1 MNTGAEL
8 ALEALGQF
16 APLLTETDVV
26 EISVNPDGRVFC
38 DRFGSGWTH
47 EGDMSAH
54 QRLQFARVCA
64 SATGDM
70 INETTPI
77 YSGRVPGTAH
87 RVEVLH
93 APIVN
98 DTSFSIRRH
107 RDLTLGFDDFDIAS
121 DIKSRLLLALH
132 GRRNI
137 VIAAGTKAGKTTF
150 TNVCMAEIASM
161 APKTRAIIL
170 EDTDELNS
178 PFANTV
184 KLRAC
189 KQAGF
194 DMLLASTLR
203 LAPTRIFLG
212 EVRTGAQALSLLKA
226 WNTGH
231 PGGIT
236 TIHADS
242 VFEVSARFAELI
254 GEVSQSDQSA
264 LIKRAID
271 GILYLERGVSTP
283 KVTEFVLRDPRT
295 TSKERPTS

>member
-16 APLLTETDVV
+16 APLLADNDVV
-26 EISVNPDGRVFC
+26 ELSANPDGRIFC
-38 DRFGSGWTH
+38 DRFGTGWEH
-47 EGDMSAH
+47 VGDMSEG
-54 QRLQFARVCA
+54 QRMQFVRVCA

-70 INETTPI
+70 INENTPI

-93 APIVN
+93 APVVSG
-98 DTSFSIRRH
+98 TAFSIRRH
-107 RDLTLGFDDFDIAS
+107 RELTLGFDDFDITA
-121 DIKSRLLLALH
+121 DIKKRLTCALH
-132 GRRNI
+132 ERRNI

-150 TNVCMAEIASM
+150 ANVCMAEIERA
-161 APKTRAIIL
+161 APQTRAIIL

-189 KQAGF
+189 QQAGF

-212 EVRTGAQALSLLKA
+212 EVRTGAQALSLLKV

-231 PGGIT
+231 PGGLT

-242 VFEVSARFAELI
+242 VFEISARFAELI

-271 GILYLERGVSTP
+271 GILFLERGLSAP
-283 KVTEFVLRDPRT
+283 KVTEFVLRDRG
-295 TSKERPTS
+295 TSS